1 MFHESVLFIYLFNR
15 TPTPTFKSKNASS
28 VALAQISFSALFF
41 LFLLFSRQTKVVS
54 GCISPRCICLP
65 PTAQEWKQKKEWK
78 RRWDKTSQKASE
90 VILFFCLQLL
100 VRKAFIPQILS
111 WCIMHELNTP
121 LLQTLL
127 ASFHFFSLYVPFFF
141 LALCMYPPP
150 LYLFLFL
157 PLCLLSLSPSL
168 VSLILSLPLS
178 VLSLPSLVLPCWN
191 TNGLV
196 QVISSLST
204 NMITLFL
211 YCVSVWQIC
220 LWEEKA

>member
-28 VALAQISFSALFF
+28 VALAQISFSALFL

-127 ASFHFFSLYVPFFF
+127 ASFHFFFPVCTVLLFGSLYVSSSS
-141 LALCMYPPP
+141 LS
-150 LYLFLFL
+150 LFLSPFVSS
-157 PLCLLSLSPSL
+157 LSLSVLGLSHSIPPSL
-168 VSLILSLPLS
+168 
-178 VLSLPSLVLPCWN
+178 
-191 TNGLV
+191 G
-196 QVISSLST
+196 SLSA
-204 NMITLFL
+204 LS
-211 YCVSVWQIC
+211 CVA
-220 LWEEKA
+220 LLKH

>member
-121 LLQTLL
+121 LLQTRL
-127 ASFHFFSLYVPFFF
+127 ASFHFFFS
-141 LALCMYPPP
+141 CMYRSSFW
-150 LYLFLFL
+150 LSVCILLLSISFSFS
-157 PLCLLSLSPSL
+157 LCDFSLSLS
-168 VSLILSLPLS
+168 LS
-178 VLSLPSLVLPCWN
+178 VLGLSHSIPPSL
-191 TNGLV
+191 G
-196 QVISSLST
+196 SLSA
-204 NMITLFL
+204 LS
-211 YCVSVWQIC
+211 CVA
-220 LWEEKA
+220 LLKH